1 MYSPSD
7 TTPKGRCDVLDSNL
21 PTELALDSSSR
32 QAACLLAFTFDFS
45 VSMAS
50 PLVYL
55 VTGANKVFCNF
66 MRIPNTK
73 LCPPGH
79 RLRHCS
85 HSLGAFGR
93 PSCHSPWDR
102 SLDNGKA
109 AIAKMQQAN
118 PSFNYANVH
127 LLEIDVTKTE
137 SIQAAAD
144 FVKTT
149 YSTLHALVNNAG
161 ITEHT
166 DGIDVCF
173 YLNVYGVYATLSAFH
188 PIMGD

>member
-1 MYSPSD
+1 
-7 TTPKGRCDVLDSNL
+7 
-21 PTELALDSSSR
+21 
-32 QAACLLAFTFDFS
+32 
-45 VSMAS
+45 
-50 PLVYL
+50 
-55 VTGANKVFCNF
+55 
-66 MRIPNTK
+66 
-73 LCPPGH
+73 
-79 RLRHCS
+79 
-85 HSLGAFGR
+85 
-93 PSCHSPWDR
+93 
-102 SLDNGKA
+102 
-109 AIAKMQQAN
+109 MQQAN